1 MAGNTKTFREQLSK
15 FNTAVRKKHV
25 ALVVRVARAAHETAF
40 QMTPID
46 TSRAMSGWVSQV
58 NVPFMGEPAYPPG
71 SRGSTLGEAVAL
83 NMTNIN
89 DTAAQYK
96 FGQDWIIRNNV
107 PYIEILEAGP
117 SGGGS
122 PQAPAGMMSFALQ
135 AANRAA
141 KR

>member
-1 MAGNTKTFREQLSK
+1 MPGNTKAFREQLGKFSK
-15 FNTAVRKKHV
+15 TVRTKHA
-25 ALVVRVARAAHETAF
+25 ALVTRVARAAHETAF

-58 NVPFMGEPAYPPG
+58 DVPFMGEPVYTPG

-83 NMTNIN
+83 NMININ

-107 PYIEILEAGP
+107 PYIELLEAGH
-117 SGGGS
+117 SR
-122 PQAPAGMMSFALQ
+122 QAPAGMMSFALQ
-135 AANRAA
+135 AARRAA

>member
-1 MAGNTKTFREQLSK
+1 MSGNTKAFREQLGKFSK
-15 FNTAVRKKHV
+15 TVRTKHA
-25 ALVVRVARAAHETAF
+25 ALVTRVARAAHKTAF

-58 NVPFMGEPAYPPG
+58 DVPFMGEPVYTPG

-83 NMTNIN
+83 NMININ

-107 PYIEILEAGP
+107 PYIELLEAGH
-117 SGGGS
+117 SR
-122 PQAPAGMMSFALQ
+122 QAPAGMMSFALQ
-135 AANRAA
+135 AARRAA

>member
-1 MAGNTKTFREQLSK
+1 MSGNTKAFREQLGKFSK
-15 FNTAVRKKHV
+15 TVRTKHA
-25 ALVVRVARAAHETAF
+25 ALVTRVARAAHETAF

-58 NVPFMGEPAYPPG
+58 DVPFMGEPVYTPG

-83 NMTNIN
+83 NMININ

-107 PYIEILEAGP
+107 PYIELLEAGH
-117 SGGGS
+117 SR
-122 PQAPAGMMSFALQ
+122 QAPAGMMSFALQ
-135 AANRAA
+135 AARRAA

>member
-1 MAGNTKTFREQLSK
+1 MSGNTKAFREQLGKFSK
-15 FNTAVRKKHV
+15 TVRTKHA
-25 ALVVRVARAAHETAF
+25 ALVTRVARAAHETAF

-58 NVPFMGEPAYPPG
+58 DVPFMGEPVYTPG

-107 PYIEILEAGP
+107 PYIELLEAGH
-117 SGGGS
+117 SR
-122 PQAPAGMMSFALQ
+122 QAPAGMMSFALQ
-135 AANRAA
+135 AARRAA